1 MLAFLAL
8 FDLVM
13 EAFRYDQVSYLIAN
27 DRSKNIIYWTIIG
40 YNIVKLVIVAL
51 AYLSFKKAFMQQ
63 GGS

>member
-1 MLAFLAL
+1 
-8 FDLVM
+8 
-13 EAFRYDQVSYLIAN
+13 VSYLIAN